1 MTQKTRIVLNTIAS
15 YGRSMFSAACG
26 IFSARWVLMAL
37 GKEDYGLFGLVGSLV
52 IFITFLNVQFSS
64 SISRYYAYSVGRAKA
79 KGCDSNLA
87 LNDCRSWFTVAL
99 ALHMI
104 LPLLLV
110 GIGYPIG
117 RSVISSGVLN
127 IPTNRIDACLWLWA
141 FVCLSAFVGMMN
153 VPFHAMY
160 TAKQLIAEL
169 TVYSVV
175 QTAIRTVFVYY
186 MTLTEKDWLV
196 TYGFMMMLVAIT
208 PQLIICARALCIFP
222 ECRLRLMALKEFWR
236 VRKLGVFAFWSGI
249 GGLGYVASHQCMSII
264 INKNYGPRIT
274 GAFNISQTVAAEAGM
289 LTGAL
294 QGAFQPAITTAYG
307 AGEIDKVKFMA
318 FEICKVGTF
327 LTMLFALPMAIEVE
341 ELLSVWLKDPPEFAA
356 GMCAFTLCFIVIEK
370 LSYGQLA
377 AINATGNIAKFQAL
391 RGVLRTTVIPCAIV
405 LIVLSRSADLAVAAL
420 PISAATV
427 VVGDV
432 LMGRKVTGIGFGL
445 WLRKVVVP
453 IFLIAIV
460 SGAIGFV
467 PHYFMVPSIWRIIVA
482 SFSVTSVL
490 AVTAWLVLFTKVER
504 DFLCSCARNVFAKFL
519 SPKMSKKE

>member
-37 GKEDYGLFGLVGSLV
+37 GKEDYGLFGLIGSLV

-64 SISRYYAYSVGRAKA
+64 SISRYYAYSVGRSKA
-79 KGCDSNLA
+79 KGSDRCLSLKE
-87 LNDCRSWFTVAL
+87 CRSWFTIAL
-99 ALHMI
+99 ALHTV
-104 LPLLLV
+104 LPILLV

-117 RSVISSGVLN
+117 RFVIANGMLN
-127 IPTNRIDACLWLWA
+127 IPASRVDACLWLWA
-141 FVCLSAFVGMMN
+141 FVCVSAFVGMLN

-175 QTAIRTVFVYY
+175 QTTIRTTFVYY
-186 MTLTEKDWLV
+186 MTLTKNDWLV
-196 TYGFMMMLVAIT
+196 AYGLMMLIVSIT
-208 PQLIICARALCIFP
+208 PQLAICGRAICMFP
-222 ECRLRLMALKEFWR
+222 ECRLQLSALREWWR
-236 VRKLGVFAFWSGI
+236 IKKLGVFAFWSGM

-264 INKNYGPRIT
+264 INRNYGARMT
-274 GAFNISQTVAAEAGM
+274 GAFSVSQTVAAEAGM

-307 AGEIDKVKFMA
+307 ADEIDKVKFMA

-327 LTMLFALPMAIEVE
+327 LTMLFALPMAIEVD
-341 ELLSVWLKDPPEFAA
+341 ELLAVWLKDPPEFAA
-356 GMCAFTLCFIVIEK
+356 GMCVFTLSFIVIEK

-391 RGVLRTTVIPCAIV
+391 RGILRTTVIPCAIV
-405 LIVLSRSADLAVAAL
+405 LIVLFQSADLAVAAL
-420 PISAATV
+420 PISAAMV

-432 LMGRKVTGIGFGL
+432 LMGRKVTGIGFRL
-445 WLRKVVVP
+445 WFRKVVAP

-460 SGAIGFV
+460 SGAIGFA
-467 PHYFMVPSIWRIIVA
+467 PHYFMAPSIWRIIVA
-482 SFSVTSVL
+482 SLVVTSVL
-490 AVTAWLVLFTKVER
+490 ACMAWLVLFTKVER
-504 DFLCSCARNVFAKFL
+504 DFLCSCTRNVFAKFL
-519 SPKMSKKE
+519 STKKSKKE